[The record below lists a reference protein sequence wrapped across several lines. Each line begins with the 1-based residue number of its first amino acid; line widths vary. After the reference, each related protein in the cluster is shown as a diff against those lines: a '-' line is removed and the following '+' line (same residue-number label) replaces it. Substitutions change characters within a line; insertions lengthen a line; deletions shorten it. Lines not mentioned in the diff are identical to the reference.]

1 MTKRN
6 RREPFRFKPG
16 FTIGGVAAETDPLL
30 AACFVSTDCFEA
42 ASNINDARCAIIG
55 RAGTGK
61 TAILDELKRRHA
73 GNTITIDPEA
83 LAFQFLGKSEMIRA
97 LRTNGVNLDYFY
109 KLLWRH
115 ILVVEIL
122 KHYFPAE
129 SKQSSRISQLAAAI
143 KQRLKPDPAEKR
155 AVEYLDQWD
164 ATVLQPTHERI
175 QEIHNNLSKRIRAKI
190 GFNGGWLSLF
200 GLKGDVDGEIASS
213 QEVTERVRIAQGIIS
228 HIQVED
234 LNRVRDY
241 IGSTILDDPQQPCY
255 VLIDDLDRFVVDDP
269 LVHDLIRGLILEI
282 YDWKKIKNLKVIYA
296 LRNNILN
303 KIESEFRTRSYQKEK
318 LEDQR
323 YYLGWT
329 RQELIELIDRRL
341 WKVSE
346 DSNFINIP
354 TLREILPKHSSQ
366 HPSGLDCI
374 LERTLN
380 RPRDIIDYINRAG
393 TLCIGKT
400 RISIQVLQKVE
411 DSYSQGRLAA
421 LYDEWRANY
430 PDLDLITKILRGFP
444 QRFNISLWSE
454 DDLMDIFTDRR
465 IQKDGWLETHCQ
477 EFQKDYASNPSYAL
491 NNCIRKLV
499 KLLFEIGIV
508 GVKPSEG
515 GSLRYCHTGDP
526 LLADV
531 ELDGDPQVVI
541 HPMFHR
547 ALGTNPWSAR
557 RNQLELESP
566 ELPKKVEN
574 HS

>member
-1 MTKRN
+1 MTRKN
-6 RREPFRFKPG
+6 RRETFRFKPG

-30 AACFVSTDCFEA
+30 ATCFLSTDCFEA
-42 ASNINDARCAIIG
+42 ASNISDPRCAIIG

-61 TAILDELKRRHA
+61 TAILDELRRRYE
-73 GNTITIDPEA
+73 GNTLTIDPEA

-97 LRTNGVNLDYFY
+97 LRTSGVNLDYFY

-122 KHYFPAE
+122 KHYFPVE
-129 SKQSSRISQLAAAI
+129 SNQASRISQIATRI
-143 KQRLKPDPAEKR
+143 KKKLKPDLAEKR

-164 ATVLQPTHERI
+164 AMVLQPTHERI
-175 QEIHNNLSKRIRAKI
+175 QEIHNSLSKRIRAQI
-190 GFNGGWLSLF
+190 GFYGNWLSLF
-200 GLKGDVDGEIASS
+200 GLKGGIDGEIASN
-213 QEVTERVRIAQGIIS
+213 QEITERVHIAQEIIS

-234 LNRVRDY
+234 LNRIRDY
-241 IGSTILDDPQQPCY
+241 VGSVILDDPQKPCY

-323 YYLGWT
+323 YYLDWT
-329 RQELIELIDRRL
+329 RQELVELIDRRL
-341 WKVSE
+341 WKISQ
-346 DSNFINIP
+346 DLNFINIP
-354 TLREILPKHSSQ
+354 TLREMLPKRSSRY
-366 HPSGLDCI
+366 PSGLDYI

-393 TLCIGKT
+393 ALCIGKE
-400 RISIQVLQKVE
+400 RISIQVLQEVE

-421 LYDEWRANY
+421 LCDEWRANY
-430 PDLDLITKILRGFP
+430 PELDLITKILRGFP
-444 QRFNISLWSE
+444 PRFSISLWSE
-454 DDLMDIFTDRR
+454 NDLMDILTDRR
-465 IQKDGWLETHCQ
+465 IKKGGWLETQ
-477 EFQKDYASNPSYAL
+477 GKEFQKDYASNPGHAF
-491 NNCIRKLV
+491 NTCIRRLV

-508 GVKPSEG
+508 GVKTSEG
-515 GSLRYCHTGDP
+515 VTIRYCHTGDP
-526 LLADV
+526 LLSDV

-547 ALGTNPWSAR
+547 VLGIKPWT
-557 RNQLELESP
+557 E
-566 ELPKKVEN
+566 
-574 HS
+574 